1 MVMSHIDEKIEQVLV
16 ETLEEIGGSS
26 VRDSTLYYL
35 KEKYHLDFSGISRR
49 PAVLIDALKDIF
61 GKGELLIEKK
71 MTEKLLNSLN
81 ISLSESQRER
91 EEVSFVSV
99 VKLARNQSELE

>member
-1 MVMSHIDEKIEQVLV
+1 MNHIDEKIEQVLE

-35 KEKYHLDFSGISRR
+35 KEKYHLDFSGISSR

-61 GKGELLIEKK
+61 GKGELLVERK
-71 MTEKLLNSLN
+71 MTEKLLLAFN
-81 ISLSESQRER
+81 ISKREPD
-91 EEVSFVSV
+91 EAKEIYP
-99 VKLARNQSELE
+99 LWMP